1 MRKRLALWELGGF
14 LFTAAL
20 GTALHF
26 ISFGADPM
34 RDKGMEGVDA
44 FQTERVANAV
54 AEAEKHLTALRESA
68 RPVADRALMD
78 QIDRFSA
85 TARTMFRTLENDP
98 RDLRAEKQGTRNR
111 ARQSRSRCARRNLAT
126 NHAHGSSR
134 GKDKPE
140 DQQSGETALARQ
152 TPWLPE
158 LVVVEHG
165 RQVNRQQRNKEQN
178 RRKRFGQRFKR
189 GRTC

>member
-1 MRKRLALWELGGF
+1 MAKGRGDNQSQGLRQSQQHAGRHTEPCAGKAIRRRREGESPQSQTCTRRKSRLPDSRHLPILTESRLMRPLRRRVGGQQRGCGNCDGEDSKR
-14 LFTAAL
+14 
-20 GTALHF
+20 
-26 ISFGADPM
+26 
-34 RDKGMEGVDA
+34 
-44 FQTERVANAV
+44 
-54 AEAEKHLTALRESA
+54 
-68 RPVADRALMD
+68 
-78 QIDRFSA
+78 
-85 TARTMFRTLENDP
+85 ENDP

-134 GKDKPE
+134 SKDKPE

-152 TPWLPE
+152 TPRLPE